1 MRTVWNAR
9 RNGQA
14 GSACD
19 REDAREDA
27 RVTRHARV
35 RRRVAATM
43 AAAAVCWLSGNAQA
57 HHSFAMYDLG
67 KTYVMTGVV
76 TRVDPNPNHLQLFF
90 APLNDAR
97 DQIVKNAKG
106 EPVVWAV
113 EMEAAGG
120 AARQGVTVN
129 NFPRGTIISVGL
141 HPHRNGFPAGGR
153 GTSGLFKCPADT
165 PPAPG
170 KHCDSV
176 KGSTSHGPGVL
187 PKATGPT
194 PAPSPR

>member
-1 MRTVWNAR
+1 MTKH
-9 RNGQA
+9 RNIRQLA
-14 GSACD
+14 
-19 REDAREDA
+19 
-27 RVTRHARV
+27 
-35 RRRVAATM
+35 AATL
-43 AAAAVCWLSGNAQA
+43 AAAVCLFADSAQA
-57 HHSFAMYDLG
+57 HHSFAMYELN

-97 DQIVKNAKG
+97 DQVIRDDKG
-106 EPVVWAV
+106 QPVVWAI
-113 EMEAAGG
+113 EMDPAA
-120 AARQGVTVN
+120 AAAHDGITVN

-153 GTSGLFKCPADT
+153 GKNGLFKCPADT

-176 KGSTSHGPGVL
+176 KGSTSHGQGVL
-187 PKATGPT
+187 PQPTGPAPM
-194 PAPSPR
+194 PAADR

>member
-1 MRTVWNAR
+1 MHRTRRPWIAR
-9 RNGQA
+9 G
-14 GSACD
+14 
-19 REDAREDA
+19 
-27 RVTRHARV
+27 
-35 RRRVAATM
+35 AAT
-43 AAAAVCWLSGNAQA
+43 AAAVSAACWLSGSAQA

-76 TRVDPNPNHLQLFF
+76 TRVDPNPNHLQIFF

-97 DQIVKNAKG
+97 DQVVKDRKG
-106 EPVVWAV
+106 QPVVWAV
-113 EMEAAGG
+113 EMDSAGS
-120 AARQGVTVN
+120 AAREGVTVN

-141 HPHRNGFPAGGR
+141 HPHRNGFSAGGR
-153 GTSGLFKCPADT
+153 GRSGLFKCPVDT

-187 PKATGPT
+187 PKPTGP
-194 PAPSPR
+194 APMPRAQAGA